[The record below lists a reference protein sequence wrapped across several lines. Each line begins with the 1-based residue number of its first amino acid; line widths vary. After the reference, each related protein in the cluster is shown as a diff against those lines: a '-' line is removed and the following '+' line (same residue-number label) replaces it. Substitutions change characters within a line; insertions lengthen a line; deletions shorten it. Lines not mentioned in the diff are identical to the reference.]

1 MLVLSVWL
9 GAYSLIRIGFRADSG
24 WGVVLI
30 GFRVASLAV
39 GVQADRACTISP
51 VGERAAQLPPVSLAR
66 LKAPSSMGRTVSLG
80 LGA

>member
-1 MLVLSVWL
+1 MLVLSVGW
-9 GAYSLIRIGFRADSG
+9 AHSLIWIGFRADSG

-39 GVQADRACTISP
+39 GAQADRTRTISP
-51 VGERAAQLPPVSLAR
+51 VGERAARLLLVSLAR